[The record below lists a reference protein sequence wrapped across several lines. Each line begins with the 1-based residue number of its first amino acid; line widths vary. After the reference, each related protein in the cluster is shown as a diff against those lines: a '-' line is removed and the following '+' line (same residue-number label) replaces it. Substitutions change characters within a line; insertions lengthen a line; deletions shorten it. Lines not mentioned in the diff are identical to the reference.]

1 MKTARLLVVFA
12 FAGIAALS
20 ACTKPSATQQGA
32 PSAGAPA
39 QGATDTKITLRRG
52 NGAEP
57 DTLDPARSSTVWEN
71 NIISD
76 MNEGL
81 MTVDADGKP
90 IYGAA
95 ISNTVSPDGL
105 VYTYKLRDGLKWSDG
120 VPVTAEDFVFS
131 FQRILDPK
139 TAGQYASVLYPI
151 KNAQAV
157 NEGKLPP
164 SAVGV
169 KALDAKTVEITL
181 EHPTPYLPTLLT
193 HQTAQVTPKHTIE
206 KYGEKWTAGGTMV
219 TDGPYKLAEWVPNTY
234 VKLVKNPY
242 YYDADKVQIEVVYY
256 YPIQNQSDELDRFK
270 AGEFDLTDS
279 LPVREIPKLKG
290 QFPGQVHI
298 HDYMANSY
306 LQINVN
312 KKPLD
317 DVRVRQAL
325 DMAIDRDIICYKVL
339 NAGETPAYSFVPPG
353 MANYESGAQ
362 LGFRSLTMPERR
374 AKARELLAQAGFTI
388 EHPLKFT
395 YRYMESGDNRRVAI
409 AVAGMWKEIGVQVDL
424 LNTDPHVHYNALR
437 TQDFDV
443 ADAGWVADYNDAQN
457 FLFLMDS
464 TSGQMNYSKYSNP
477 KYDALMHQAA
487 STLDLKARADIL
499 REAEQIILDD
509 APVIPEYF
517 AATRQLVRPYVH
529 GFKDNLLKWHRTR
542 YMRIERGAP
551 AS

>member
-1 MKTARLLVVFA
+1 MRRLFIMAL
-12 FAGIAALS
+12 GAALLAT
-20 ACTKPSATQQGA
+20 ACSKSNGA
-32 PSAGAPA
+32 SQSDAAAAAA
-39 QGATDTKITLRRG
+39 QREADTLTLRRG

-81 MTVDADGKP
+81 MTIDPGGRP

-120 VPVTAEDFVFS
+120 TPVTAGDFVFS
-131 FQRILDPK
+131 FRRILDPK

-169 KALDAKTVEITL
+169 KALDDKTVEITL

-193 HQTAQVTPKHTIE
+193 HQTAQVTPEHVIK

-234 VKLVKNPY
+234 VRLVKNSY
-242 YYDADKVQIEVVYY
+242 YYDADKVQIEVVYF

-270 AGEFDLTDS
+270 AGELDFTDS
-279 LPVREIPKLKG
+279 LPVREIPKLKAN
-290 QFPGQVHI
+290 FHSQVHI

-325 DMAIDRDIICYKVL
+325 DMAIDREIICYKIL
-339 NAGETPAYSFVPPG
+339 NAGESPAYSFVPPG
-353 MANYESGAQ
+353 MANYQAGAR
-362 LGFRSLTMPERR
+362 LSFDKLTMPQRR
-374 AKARELLAQAGFTI
+374 AKARELLAQAGFTP

-395 YRYMESGDNRRVAI
+395 YRYMDGTDSRRVAI
-409 AVAGMWKEIGVQVDL
+409 AVAGMWKEIGVEADL

-457 FLFLMDS
+457 FLFLMES
-464 TSGQMNYSKYSNP
+464 TSGQMNYSKYANP
-477 KYDALMHQAA
+477 RYDALMHQAA
-487 STLDLKARADIL
+487 QTLDLGARAEIL
-499 REAEQIILDD
+499 RQAEQIILDE

-517 AATRQLVRPYVH
+517 AATRQLVRPYVK
-529 GFKDNLLKWHRTR
+529 GFEDNLLKWHRTR
-542 YMRIERGAP
+542 YLRIERGNP